1 MAVLLASHPGSP
13 FRPPSVLSSTFAY
26 LSPLLMNGTLQP
38 PPVFSPFDERSEE
51 PQALAPPGGPSP
63 LQ

>member
-1 MAVLLASHPGSP
+1 MAVLLVSHPGSP
-13 FRPPSVLSSTFAY
+13 FRPPSLLSSPFAY

-38 PPVFSPFDERSEE
+38 PSVFGLFDERSGE
-51 PQALAPPGGPSP
+51 PQALAPPGGPSL